1 VRRFLRESGHIDAYE
16 GLSVKY
22 VPGKPPVL
30 FLFDENNV
38 QVEKINLKPLTTEQI
53 HELVQSKGFLFNPKV
68 AQEL

>member
-1 VRRFLRESGHIDAYE
+1 M
-16 GLSVKY
+16 KY